1 MGRSQHALPQ
11 QVYEMATHRRSDSGP
26 RWERSRRSSWRWSS
40 GYPLV
45 SRRKLPDSC
54 IPGSSPMRRCASR
67 GYSVCLVVVV
77 GTRSQR
83 RKEMLLEDKYSVIY
97 SKCNQCA

>member
-26 RWERSRRSSWRWSS
+26 RWERSRRSSWRFSS

-45 SRRKLPDSC
+45 SRRQLPENW
-54 IPGSSPMRRCASR
+54 IPRTAPMRRCASR
-67 GYSVCLVVVV
+67 GYSVCRVL
-77 GTRSQR
+77 GWTRTQW
-83 RKEMLLEDKYSVIY
+83 RKEMLLEDKNAVIY
-97 SKCNQCA
+97 GGGG